1 MVLEVSSRRFVRGVL
16 ETADTTYRKLALA
29 GSTREEMNQA
39 VVVILDTN
47 TIQLEKRV
55 HRRTPGPFKSR
66 CEVIRI
72 QGYIIE
78 LMNPLKSASTSSL
91 VVGVSITST
100 SESSTAMGGLP
111 SDGFTGMDDD
121 NSDVLIFFKGGRTRL
136 IFWLVTL
143 TAALTVLVDVNTTE
157 REEDESVETDLT
169 EEWSSVR
176 VPVMREKCLNLPRF

>member
-1 MVLEVSSRRFVRGVL
+1 M
-16 ETADTTYRKLALA
+16 
-29 GSTREEMNQA
+29 
-39 VVVILDTN
+39 
-47 TIQLEKRV
+47 
-55 HRRTPGPFKSR
+55 
-66 CEVIRI
+66 
-72 QGYIIE
+72 
-78 LMNPLKSASTSSL
+78 SSL

>member
-1 MVLEVSSRRFVRGVL
+1 MLEVSSRRFVCGVL

-100 SESSTAMGGLP
+100 SGLP

-121 NSDVLIFFKGGRTRL
+121 NSDVLTFFKGGRTRL